1 MKTLKKVL
9 TVVMT
14 LVLLLTGF
22 VVLPVQ
28 AEGEGFTAKLGYSD
42 PAWGVQE
49 WGDKVNTTVTGAGTY
64 TLSWDLAEGQ
74 AVNSAVVFVVDIV
87 GAGAD
92 FAAQGIA
99 LKDLKVKVDGA
110 DLAVDMSKVVTG
122 DIEENGNF
130 RIEIYNE
137 YGTTKDAAPID
148 KATLVAAK
156 NLTVEFTL
164 AVAGNIAKL
173 GYADPAWG
181 VQEWGDNV
189 NVNVNGSGTYTLSW
203 DLAEGQAVNS
213 AVVFVVDVV
222 GASADLLADGKKINL
237 TDLKVK
243 VDGADLAVDMS
254 KVVTGD
260 IEENGNY
267 RIEIY
272 NEYGTTKE
280 APSIDITKLVAAK
293 NLTVEFTVDVV
304 SAGYTT
310 KLGYADPAWGVQE
323 WGDNVNTVVT
333 GAGSYNLT
341 WNIPEGSTANSAVVF
356 VVDVVGAGAD
366 LLADGKAFNLTDL
379 KVTADGTALA
389 VDMSKVVTGDIEEN
403 GNYRIEI
410 YNEYG
415 KTKEAAPI
423 DIAKIVASKTLAID
437 FTLEVIDAPTATP
450 EETTPAAPAV
460 TFDPAGKYNAYLGLQ
475 TPNWTYRDAWNS
487 ANGIGSEYWGS
498 FIYGNETKKQY
509 GVVTDVE
516 VAGNGTYSVKLT
528 DFGSIISDDFTT
540 AKQDYFNL
548 LYISTD
554 IPLSENI
561 KITDAKVIMDGKT
574 IKTFSD
580 AYLDPDEKEYVK
592 ILFQNIWN
600 NDVKELPF
608 YLAPTSSIEMKFTIS
623 GFNYDN
629 EAAGEEQTTPA
640 PTTPASNV
648 PADEAPSGNILPI
661 VIAVVA
667 AVAVVAVVAVV
678 VLKKKKANK

>member
-42 PAWGVQE
+42 PAWAVSE
-49 WGDKVNTTVTGAGTY
+49 WGDKVNATVTGAGTY

-74 AVNSAVVFVVDIV
+74 AVNSAIVFVVDIV

-92 FAAQGIA
+92 FAAQSMGVT
-99 LKDLKVKVDGA
+99 DLKVKVDGA
-110 DLAVDMSKVVTG
+110 DLAVDLSKVITGDLEENGNFRIEIYNEYGKTKEAPSIDTTKVVATKNLTVEFTLGVVGNTAKFGYSDPAWAVSEWGDNASTIVTGAGAYNLTWNIPEGTTANSAIVFVVDIVGASADLLADGKAYNLTALKVTADGTELAVDLSKVITG

-137 YGTTKDAAPID
+137 YGTTKA
-148 KATLVAAK
+148 
-156 NLTVEFTL
+156 
-164 AVAGNIAKL
+164 
-173 GYADPAWG
+173 
-181 VQEWGDNV
+181 
-189 NVNVNGSGTYTLSW
+189 
-203 DLAEGQAVNS
+203 
-213 AVVFVVDVV
+213 
-222 GASADLLADGKKINL
+222 
-237 TDLKVK
+237 
-243 VDGADLAVDMS
+243 
-254 KVVTGD
+254 
-260 IEENGNY
+260 
-267 RIEIY
+267 
-272 NEYGTTKE
+272 
-280 APSIDITKLVAAK
+280 
-293 NLTVEFTVDVV
+293 
-304 SAGYTT
+304 
-310 KLGYADPAWGVQE
+310 
-323 WGDNVNTVVT
+323 
-333 GAGSYNLT
+333 
-341 WNIPEGSTANSAVVF
+341 
-356 VVDVVGAGAD
+356 
-366 LLADGKAFNLTDL
+366 
-379 KVTADGTALA
+379 
-389 VDMSKVVTGDIEEN
+389 
-403 GNYRIEI
+403 
-410 YNEYG
+410 
-415 KTKEAAPI
+415 AAPI
-423 DIAKIVASKTLAID
+423 DITKIVASKTLAID

-498 FIYGNETKKQY
+498 FIYGNETKQQY

-554 IPLSENI
+554 IPLSEDI
-561 KITDAKVIMDGKT
+561 KITDAKIIMDGKT
-574 IKTFSD
+574 IKTFGE
-580 AYLDPDEKEYVK
+580 AFLDPDEKEYVK

-600 NDVKELPF
+600 DDVKELPF
-608 YLAPTSSIEMKFTIS
+608 YVAPTSSVEMKFTIS

-640 PTTPASNV
+640 PTTPAATT
-648 PADEAPSGNILPI
+648 PADAPSGNILPI

-667 AVAVVAVVAVV
+667 AVAIIAVVAVV